1 MTTDIE
7 QQLTKLDLE
16 TDNTK
21 IQICI
26 LDTETNGLPA
36 KGNDFSKI
44 NITEIAYIIVDLD
57 LNIIKESNFLI
68 KGDYKIPDII
78 TQLTGITKELTDEQG
93 IPLDKALFNFYKDL
107 RDCEFIV
114 AHNLRFDVGMI
125 KKEIKSL
132 KNKYIMDEFTSKI
145 QLCSLQ
151 MFRKEFTK
159 KEIGNHKLQT
169 IYNHLHDQPYVQTH
183 RALDDVMM
191 IRSSMLKTNDFSLMN
206 HFWKQP
212 VHFGKYKKMTHQ
224 EIYTRDFSY
233 FRNFLLKKIHKIPVK
248 KLKYLFR

>member
-7 QQLTKLDLE
+7 QQLEELNMTENKPRV
-16 TDNTK
+16 
-21 IQICI
+21 CI
-26 LDTETNGLPA
+26 LDTETTGLPA
-36 KGNDFSKI
+36 KGGDFSKV
-44 NITEIAYIIVDLD
+44 NMAELAYIITDLD

-68 KGDYKIPDII
+68 KGDYEIPEII

-125 KKEIKSL
+125 KKEIQSL
-132 KNKYIMDEFTSKI
+132 KNKHIMGEFNSKI

-151 MFRKEFTK
+151 MFRKEFPK
-159 KEIGNHKLQT
+159 KETDIQNHKLQT
-169 IYNHLHDQPYVQTH
+169 VYNYLHDQPYVQTH

-191 IRSSMLKTNDFSLMN
+191 IRSSMLKTNNFSLIN
-206 HFWKQP
+206 HFWNQP

-224 EIYTRDFSY
+224 EIYTRDHSY
-233 FRNFLLKKIHKIPVK
+233 FRNFLLKKIHKFPVS